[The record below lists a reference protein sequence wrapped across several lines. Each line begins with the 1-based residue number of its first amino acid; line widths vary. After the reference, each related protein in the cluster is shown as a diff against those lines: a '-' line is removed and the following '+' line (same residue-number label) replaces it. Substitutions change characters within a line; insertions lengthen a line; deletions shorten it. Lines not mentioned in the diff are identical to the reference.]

1 MNIEKFDFFGIA
13 DVPALWASRN
23 RKVHTVF
30 WHCSASDRP
39 EHDSAEVMEAW
50 HLERDFSEIGY
61 HAFIR
66 KDGTMQMGRSW
77 SKTPAAQAPHNYGTL
92 AFCLHGLVEA
102 KFTEMQ
108 LDSMYELSSTL
119 DGLEPGLRFRG
130 HREVAAKACPVVDY
144 RRILGLNAEGYMS
157 DRKPLVPGE
166 MSGVVRPMLQ
176 ITDSGPDVRLLQS
189 MLNVRGAKLVEDGH
203 FGRLTY
209 LAVRDFQASAGLV
222 ADGIVGPLTWRA
234 LER

>member
-1 MNIEKFDFFGIA
+1 MNIEKFDFFSVA
-13 DVPALWASRN
+13 DVPALWTGMK

-50 HLERDFSEIGY
+50 HLERGFNEIGY
-61 HAFIR
+61 HAFLR

-77 SKTPAAQAPHNYGTL
+77 DKTPAAQASYNYGTL
-92 AFCLHGLVEA
+92 AFCLHGLVET
-102 KFTEMQ
+102 KFTEAQ
-108 LDSMYELSSTL
+108 LDTMYELSSAL
-119 DGLEPGLRFRG
+119 DSLEPRLRFRG

-144 RRILGLNAEGYMS
+144 KRILGLNADGYMS
-157 DRKPLVPGE
+157 DRGPLVPNE
-166 MSGVVRPMLQ
+166 PSGVVRPTLS

-209 LAVRDFQASAGLV
+209 RAVQAFQTAAGLV